1 MSRHDAARPR
11 VAPPEID
18 CTTPIKLVDQP
29 GQPEQYHQFEPESA
43 LAIRAALGAC
53 RPLLVRGEPGVG
65 KTQLAAAAARV
76 LRRPLVQKVVE
87 ARTDSRD
94 LLWEFDAVMRLAEAQ
109 VAGAVGSLVLGQAAS
124 DPPQGG
130 NRDPQATLVELLR
143 SRLDPG
149 KFIRPGP
156 LWWGFDWADA
166 EAQARKCGLH
176 VRELEPDTD
185 PRNGCVVLID
195 EIDKADTD
203 VPNGLLE
210 ALGAGEFTPMS
221 RTDPVKVQGQFPLV
235 IITTN
240 EERVL
245 PGAFVRR
252 CLVLHLML
260 PQGDQALVDFLVA
273 RANVH
278 FPQAVQGGKAH
289 QVFEKAARLLVEDRR
304 QAVERH
310 LAPLPGQAEFL
321 DLIRAVLALEPGS
334 PENQLKRLE
343 EVARFT
349 MRKHEEPRS

>member
-1 MSRHDAARPR
+1 MTRHDAGRPR

-18 CTTPIKLVDQP
+18 CQSPIKLIDQK
-29 GQPEQYHQFEPESA
+29 GRPEQYHQFEPDSA

-65 KTQLAAAAARV
+65 KTQLAAAAAKV
-76 LRRPLVQKVVE
+76 LKRPLVQKVVE

-109 VAGAVGSLVLGQAAS
+109 VAGAVGSLVLGQAAG
-124 DPPQGG
+124 DPSQDGKQ
-130 NRDPQATLVELLR
+130 DPRGALVELMR
-143 SRLDPG
+143 SRLDPA

-156 LWWGFDWADA
+156 LWWGFDWEDASRQAETSGSEVPKLEADA
-166 EAQARKCGLH
+166 
-176 VRELEPDTD
+176 D
-185 PRNGCVVLID
+185 PANGCVVLID

-210 ALGAGEFTPMS
+210 ALGAGEFTPMA
-221 RTDPVKVQGQFPLV
+221 RHAPVKVKGQFPLV

-245 PGAFVRR
+245 PGAFIRR
-252 CLVLHLML
+252 CLVLHLKL
-260 PQGDQALVDFLVA
+260 PPGDQPLVDFLVA
-273 RANVH
+273 RAKVH
-278 FPQAVQGGKAH
+278 FPHAAQAKEAV
-289 QVFEKAARLLVEDRR
+289 QVFEEAARLLVKDRR
-304 QAVERH
+304 EAVDKH
-310 LAPLPGQAEFL
+310 LAPLPGQAEHL
-321 DLIRAVLALEPGS
+321 DLIRAVLELEPGA

-349 MRKHEEPRS
+349 MRKHEEPRP